1 MRGMKKYLASTVLSA
16 ALLFTCAA
24 NAMQIPQFDKMDHND
39 RSKYVTL
46 LVEGAAKGLTDHGQ
60 TDQARKL
67 INLFKDSSDKGGGYQ
82 FAKHLQIARDLNK
95 QTDPKQPPYEVENA
109 LEVTLKDN
117 GITVPVSFLLAL
129 GKDFKPS
136 SPPSEKTKQTR

>member
-1 MRGMKKYLASTVLSA
+1 MQGIKKYLASTVLSA
-16 ALLFTCAA
+16 ALLFTSAA

-82 FAKHLQIARDLNK
+82 FAKNLQIARDLNK
-95 QTDPKQPPYEVENA
+95 RADPKQPPYEVENA

-117 GITVPVSFLLAL
+117 GIIVPVSFLLTLA
-129 GKDFKPS
+129 KDFKPS
-136 SPPSEKTKQTR
+136 SSPVGKTK